1 MERAWVL
8 ERKISKKVNITKFLS
23 FFTKNIMSFKISDN
37 KLLKKY
43 TKIWKKVKNILKI
56 KFDSEPVYGDN
67 DQYIKTK
74 IKTHDKNGNTTFQGK
89 NVPIENASCK
99 CLSLIM
105 LYFVVKVKE
114 KYYPQTLLEECKY
127 EIKKNKMENLIIDEL
142 ETSSSDD
149 ETDTDSDND
158 DEFDNKKYNVES
170 NE

>member
-43 TKIWKKVKNILKI
+43 TKIWKKVKNILNI
-56 KFDSEPVYGDN
+56 KFDSEPVYGNN

-127 EIKKNKMENLIIDEL
+127 EIKNNKMENLIIDEL
-142 ETSSSDD
+142 EASSSDD

>member
-43 TKIWKKVKNILKI
+43 TKIWKKVKNILNI
-56 KFDSEPVYGDN
+56 KFDSEPVYGNN

-142 ETSSSDD
+142 EASSSDD

>member
-1 MERAWVL
+1 
-8 ERKISKKVNITKFLS
+8 
-23 FFTKNIMSFKISDN
+23 MSFKISDN

-43 TKIWKKVKNILKI
+43 TKIWKKVKNILNI

-74 IKTHDKNGNTTFQGK
+74 IKPHDKNGNTTFQGK
-89 NVPIENASCK
+89 NVHIKNASCK

-142 ETSSSDD
+142 EASSSDD